1 MSLAKIFSRIPARA
15 RRAAILATFLFGS
28 IASYYFINTCLFGFV
43 EVTGSSM
50 LPALRQGET
59 YLLHRWRVFSEE
71 PARLSI
77 VAIRDPLD
85 DALSVKRIIGLPGER
100 IILQNKRLYVNGNL
114 FEESYLPEDVE
125 TEAMYEFARDFT
137 LSSDQYF
144 LLGDNRDNSVDSRIY
159 GAVESE
165 RLLGMIY
172 P

>member
-1 MSLAKIFSRIPARA
+1 MM
-15 RRAAILATFLFGS
+15 ATFLFGS
-28 IASYYFINTCLFGFV
+28 VASYYFINTCLFGFV

-50 LPALRQGET
+50 NPALRQGET
-59 YLLHRWRVFSEE
+59 YLLHRWRVLSGE

-77 VAIRDPLD
+77 VAISDPLD
-85 DALSVKRIIGLPGER
+85 DALSVKRIVGLPGER
-100 IILQNKRLYVNGNL
+100 IILKDQRLYIDGNL
-114 FEESYLPEDVE
+114 FEESYLPDSVL
-125 TEAMYEFARDFT
+125 TEAMYEYARDFT

-144 LLGDNRDNSVDSRIY
+144 LLGDNREDSVDSRIY